1 MRIEMKNRII
11 YILSALLAFA
21 GCTAEYVPDS
31 MESGEWTLCAKVSD
45 MQGLPS
51 TKVSYS
57 GVYGEHTEFVTGDFF
72 GLFVLGDDNSV
83 KVSNLKVYCS
93 GLDNDGNTVWSIFKK
108 GSGEGDTSNYPMSEI
123 LGQGT
128 GYFAYYPYDE
138 SAGSISSVEGI
149 RSFVEN
155 FHNNLPADQSRTPF
169 TKNDLLV
176 ASNVEGCSYGEVSLS
191 GKTVSLTFAHT
202 LALLRFTIPDGSL
215 KYDYIFDGQ
224 DFTPYVMG
232 SAEGLS
238 ECRYLFRP
246 GCILDVTVKYVFDGK
261 LYRFGT
267 GNTKNIWPVTTE
279 AGHCYYPDEDIQ
291 KVPYSI
297 AVDMGTSV
305 MWSSFNLGAEEY
317 PNATRDNI
325 SSLQGYW
332 MMWGVNV
339 VTSSV
344 GKPAYTSYNNAF
356 TAGTKPVE
364 LPAGYDYSGDP
375 VYDAASN
382 LWGGK
387 WRTPTRAE
395 WEELYAACTYEYLS
409 DSNSVRFTS
418 KTTGNSITLLYTGY
432 NNGQDPAQ
440 TYRGYYWSSTS
451 HPTNIAKANS
461 TMFIESTGKPS
472 INTNADRYTGLP
484 VRPVFTK

>member
-1 MRIEMKNRII
+1 MKNRII

-21 GCTAEYVPDS
+21 GCSAESVPDNS
-31 MESGEWTLCAKVSD
+31 DSAGWTLCAKVSD

-57 GVYGEHTEFVTGDFF
+57 GDYGEHTEFVTGDFF

-93 GLDNDGNTVWSIFKK
+93 GLDNDGNTVWSIFKE
-108 GSGEGDTSNYPMSEI
+108 GSGEGNTSNYPMSDI
-123 LGQGT
+123 LGLGT

-138 SAGSISSVEGI
+138 GAGSISSVEGI
-149 RSFVEN
+149 RSFVET
-155 FHNNLPADQSRTPF
+155 FHNALPSDQSASF
-169 TKNDLLV
+169 TKYDFLV
-176 ASNVEGCSYGEVSLS
+176 ASNIEGCRYGEVNLS

-202 LALLRFTIPDGSL
+202 LAMLRFTIPTGAV
-215 KYDYIFDGQ
+215 KYDYMFDGK
-224 DFTPYVMG
+224 DFTPYVMDSSDG
-232 SAEGLS
+232 HD

-267 GNTKNIWPVTTE
+267 GNTKNIWPVTTK
-279 AGHCYYPDEDIQ
+279 AGHCYYPDEDVQ
-291 KVPYSI
+291 KVPYSV

-317 PNATRDNI
+317 PDATKDNI

-332 MMWGVNV
+332 IMWGVNE

-344 GKPAYTSYNNAF
+344 GNNAYTNYNNAF
-356 TAGTKPVE
+356 TDGTKPKE

-375 VYDAASN
+375 KYDAARN
-382 LWGGK
+382 LWGGQ
-387 WRTPTRAE
+387 WRTPTIAE
-395 WEELYAACTYEYLS
+395 WNELYAACTYEYLS

-418 KTTGNSITLLYTGY
+418 KTTGNTITLVYAGF
-432 NNGQDPAQ
+432 NNGQAPAQ
-440 TYRGYYWSSTS
+440 TNRGYYWSSTS
-451 HPTNIAKANS
+451 GESNIAKANS
-461 TMFIESTGKPS
+461 TLFYESTGRPS
-472 INTNADRYTGLP
+472 VNTNADRYTGLP